1 MSFYNVVLLKNVRT
15 SSDKHDVVIVTEY
28 VWGIIKI
35 IITCIYGLEVDEVL
49 GSLSTSLG
57 N

>member
-1 MSFYNVVLLKNVRT
+1 MSFCNVVLLKNVRT

-35 IITCIYGLEVDEVL
+35 IIKCFYGLEVDEVL